1 MTLNT
6 GEVKAIIREYP
17 MFSLWAIRNGTLF
30 LPKIPDEDTDDEGY
44 DLASQIY
51 IMMKRLRQPYSELL
65 LMDSEE
71 REWYF
76 NMELKLI
83 NKESEESK
91 NG

>member
-6 GEVKAIIREYP
+6 GEFRTIVREYP

-30 LPKIPDEDTDDEGY
+30 HPKIFEEDTDDEGY

-71 REWYF
+71 REWFF
-76 NMELKLI
+76 NMELKLLK
-83 NKESEESK
+83 KESEDSK

>member
-1 MTLNT
+1 
-6 GEVKAIIREYP
+6 

-30 LPKIPDEDTDDEGY
+30 LPKILDEDTDDEGY
-44 DLASQIY
+44 DLAS
-51 IMMKRLRQPYSELL
+51 PYSELL

>member
-1 MTLNT
+1 
-6 GEVKAIIREYP
+6 

-30 LPKIPDEDTDDEGY
+30 LPKISDDTDDEGY

-65 LMDSEE
+65 LMDSAE
-71 REWYF
+71 R
-76 NMELKLI
+76 
-83 NKESEESK
+83 KESEESK